1 MALQPD
7 LSIEVALRMLE
18 FPTPETVSFYPSFH
32 ELAIDRTIVE
42 KDLGYRRT
50 PAPEIVRQL
59 IDEILPEV
67 PLRLTIQ
74 CGFCILPLNFVSLSN
89 DGLLCG
95 DVQIS
100 TGPIIAS
107 QLKKL
112 KTVAVFVSTAGPL
125 LEQWSHQLMA
135 DGDMM
140 KGYLVDSIGS
150 EIADRASE
158 WLEKRVAEHV
168 APRRWAMTNRYS
180 PGYCDWP
187 VTDQQ
192 KLFSFLPPRFCGISL
207 TPSSLMIPIKSL
219 SGIIGLGPDVE
230 RGAFQCSI
238 CDLKD
243 CFRRMDESELATE
256 QR

>member
-1 MALQPD
+1 
-7 LSIEVALRMLE
+7 MLE
-18 FPTPETVSFYPSFH
+18 FSRAETVSFSPAFD

-42 KDLGYRRT
+42 RDLGYRKV
-50 PAPEIVRQL
+50 PAPEIVRHL

-74 CGFCILPLNFVSLSN
+74 CGFRILPLDLVSLTT
-89 DGLLCG
+89 DGILCG

-100 TGPIIAS
+100 TGPIIAN
-107 QLKKL
+107 QLKKS
-112 KTVAVFVSTAGPL
+112 KTVALFVSTAGPL
-125 LEQWSHQLMA
+125 LEQWSQQLMA
-135 DGDMM
+135 EGDML
-140 KGYLVDSIGS
+140 KGFLVDAVGS
-150 EIADRASE
+150 EVADRASE
-158 WLEKRVAEHV
+158 WLEKRIAEHI
-168 APRRWAMTNRYS
+168 APHGWAMTNRYS

-219 SGIIGLGPDVE
+219 SGIIGLGPDVL
-230 RGAFQCSI
+230 RGAYQCSI

>member
-1 MALQPD
+1 MP
-7 LSIEVALRMLE
+7 E
-18 FPTPETVSFYPSFH
+18 FPTPETFSFSPSFQ

-42 KDLGYRRT
+42 RDLGYRKG
-50 PAPEIVRQL
+50 PPPEIVRQL

-67 PLRLTIQ
+67 PLRLAIQ
-74 CGFCILPLNFVSLSN
+74 CGFRILPPDLFSLTES
-89 DGLLCG
+89 GIECG
-95 DVQIS
+95 DVHIS

-107 QLKKL
+107 QLKKSTTAAL
-112 KTVAVFVSTAGPL
+112 FVSTAGPL

-135 DGDMM
+135 EADMM
-140 KGYLVDSIGS
+140 KGYLVDAIGS
-150 EIADRASE
+150 EVADRASE
-158 WLEKRVAEHV
+158 WLEKRIAERV
-168 APRRWAMTNRYS
+168 TPRGWTITNRYC

-192 KLFSFLPPRFCGISL
+192 KLFSFFPPDFCGISL

-219 SGIIGLGPDVE
+219 SGIIGLGPNVK

-238 CDLKD
+238 CELKD
-243 CFRRMDESELATE
+243 CFRRVDESELAAE

>member
-1 MALQPD
+1 
-7 LSIEVALRMLE
+7 MLE
-18 FPTPETVSFYPSFH
+18 VSTPETVSFFPSFH
-32 ELAIDRTIVE
+32 ELAIDRSIVE
-42 KDLGYRRT
+42 RDLGYRKGPT
-50 PAPEIVRQL
+50 PEIVRQL

-74 CGFCILPLNFVSLSN
+74 CGYRILPQDLVSFTN
-89 DGLLCG
+89 EGILCG

-100 TGPIIAS
+100 TGPIIAN
-107 QLKKL
+107 QLKKS
-112 KTVAVFVSTAGPL
+112 KTVALFVSTAGPL
-125 LEQWSHQLMA
+125 LEQWSRQLMA

-140 KGYLVDSIGS
+140 KGFLVDAVGS
-150 EIADRASE
+150 EVADRASE
-158 WLEKRVAEHV
+158 WLEKHLAEHV
-168 APRRWAMTNRYS
+168 DPRGWAVTNRYS

-192 KLFSFLPPRFCGISL
+192 KLFSFLPPLFCGISL

-219 SGIIGLGPDVE
+219 SGIIGLGPDVQ
-230 RGAFQCSI
+230 RGAYQCSI

-243 CFRRMDESELATE
+243 CFRRMDESELATD

>member
-1 MALQPD
+1 VHTELG
-7 LSIEVALRMLE
+7 MLE
-18 FPTPETVSFYPSFH
+18 FPTPETVSFHPSFH

-42 KDLGYRRT
+42 RDLGYRKS

-59 IDEILPEV
+59 IDEILSEI
-67 PLRLTIQ
+67 PLRLKIQ
-74 CGFCILPLNFVSLSN
+74 CGYCVLPLDFVSLSN
-89 DGLLCG
+89 DFLLCG
-95 DVQIS
+95 EVQLS

-107 QLKKL
+107 QLRKL

-135 DGDMM
+135 DGDML
-140 KGYLVDSIGS
+140 KGFLVDSIGS

-158 WLEKRVAEHV
+158 WLEKRIADHI

-192 KLFSFLPPRFCGISL
+192 KLFSFLPSQFCGISL

>member
-1 MALQPD
+1 
-7 LSIEVALRMLE
+7 MLE
-18 FPTPETVSFYPSFH
+18 FSTPETVAFSPSFH

-42 KDLGYRRT
+42 RDLGYRKGPT
-50 PAPEIVRQL
+50 PEIVRQL
-59 IDEILPEV
+59 IDDILPEI

-74 CGFCILPLNFVSLSN
+74 CGYRILPLDMVSLTN
-89 DGLLCG
+89 EGVLCG

-100 TGPIIAS
+100 TGPIIAN
-107 QLKKL
+107 QLRKS
-112 KTVAVFVSTAGPL
+112 KTVALFVSTAGPL
-125 LEQWSHQLMA
+125 LEKWSQQLMA

-140 KGYLVDSIGS
+140 KGFLVDAVGS
-150 EIADRASE
+150 EVADRASE
-158 WLEKRVAEHV
+158 WLEKRIAEHI
-168 APRRWAMTNRYS
+168 APYGWAMTNRYS

-187 VTDQQ
+187 VSDQQ

-207 TPSSLMIPIKSL
+207 TSSSLMIPIKSL
-219 SGIIGLGPDVE
+219 SGVIGLGPDVQ
-230 RGAFQCSI
+230 RGAYQCSI